1 VIRKSLLPLLVI
13 FLMGLLM
20 AGCGQKSEAEGRAGG
35 QGLVVG
41 SRTGDL
47 APDFSLQR
55 IDGGTLDLASLKGK
69 AVLIDFWDTWCPP
82 CRRAMPHLQEIS
94 EAYAGDLVVIGVA
107 MGRDGEEKVR
117 SYVKNNGLTF
127 EFVLA
132 DAPNYT
138 VLRDYGGVQS
148 IPTTFLVDRQ
158 GVIRNVW
165 TGALP
170 KAEYEKAVRSVL
182 GV

>member
-1 VIRKSLLPLLVI
+1 
-13 FLMGLLM
+13 MGLLM